1 MISCIKPIA
10 DLALSLPADKGFALI
25 PNRRLYELYAL
36 MLHSRLLSERLSS
49 LARNGSFGPLANT
62 SGQEASMVAATI
74 DLTRGD
80 TLAPGAGALVP
91 CYLKGLPPASIRAL
105 VAGGKPRIVW
115 SRYGIV
121 PPTLG
126 LEAQLEETLVAAAA
140 HRAAK
145 NGKIAVAFCG
155 DSAANPALLRK
166 VLRRAGREK
175 LPILF
180 VCSTAVDGEEIAS
193 LADHYGFPG
202 IVAEAHD
209 AVAVYRV
216 VTESMAHARRGNGA
230 TLIECR
236 PWPLAD
242 AVADPLEKMEAALKR
257 RGIYTAKL
265 KTQTAAAFKRLLAV
279 R

>member
-1 MISCIKPIA
+1 MNSCIKPIA

-36 MLHSRLLSERLSS
+36 MLHSRLLAERLPS
-49 LARNGSFGPLANT
+49 LARNGSFGPLADT
-62 SGQEASMVAATI
+62 CGQEAPIVAATI

-91 CYLKGLPPASIRAL
+91 CYLKGLPLASIRAL
-105 VAGGKPRIVW
+105 IAGGKSRIVW
-115 SRYGIV
+115 SRFGLV
-121 PPTLG
+121 SPTLA
-126 LEAQLEETLVAAAA
+126 LEAQLEQALAAAAA

-145 NGKIAVAFCG
+145 SGKIAVAFCG

-166 VLRRAGREK
+166 ALRRAGKEK

-180 VCSTAVDGEEIAS
+180 VCSTATEDEEIAG
-193 LADHYGFPG
+193 LADRYGFPG

-242 AVADPLEKMEAALKR
+242 AIADPLEKMEAALKR
-257 RGIYTAKL
+257 RGIFTARF

>member
-1 MISCIKPIA
+1 MNSCIKSIA
-10 DLALSLPADKGFALI
+10 DLAFSLPADKGFALI

-36 MLHSRLLSERLSS
+36 MLHSRLLAERLPD
-49 LARNGSFGPLANT
+49 LARHGGFAPTAGT
-62 SGQEASMVAATI
+62 HGQEAPIVAATI
-74 DLTRGD
+74 DLSRGD
-80 TLAPGAGALVP
+80 TLAPGESALVP
-91 CYLKGLPPASIRAL
+91 CYLKGVPLASIRTLA
-105 VAGGKPRIVW
+105 AGGKPRIAW
-115 SRYGIV
+115 SRYGVV

-126 LEAQLEETLVAAAA
+126 FETQLEQALAAAA
-140 HRAAK
+140 SHCAAK

-155 DSAANPALLRK
+155 DMAANLALLRK
-166 VLRRAGREK
+166 AMRRAGKEK

-180 VCSTAVDGEEIAS
+180 VCSTAADGEEIAG

-202 IVAEAHD
+202 IAAEAHD
-209 AVAVYRV
+209 ALAVYRV

-236 PWPLAD
+236 PWSLAD

-257 RGIYTAKL
+257 RGIFTARL
-265 KTQTAAAFKRLLAV
+265 RTQTAAAFKRLLTV

>member
-36 MLHSRLLSERLSS
+36 MLHSRLLSERLPS

-62 SGQEASMVAATI
+62 SGQEAPMVAATI

-91 CYLKGLPPASIRAL
+91 CYLKGLPLVSIRAL
-105 VAGGKPRIVW
+105 VAGGKPRIAW
-115 SRYGIV
+115 ARFGIV
-121 PPTLG
+121 PSTLG

-166 VLRRAGREK
+166 VLRRAGKEK

-257 RGIYTAKL
+257 RGIFTARL

>member
-1 MISCIKPIA
+1 MNSCIKPIT

-25 PNRRLYELYAL
+25 PNRRLYEIYAL
-36 MLHSRLLSERLSS
+36 MLHSRLLSERLPS
-49 LARNGSFGPLANT
+49 LARNGGFPLADT
-62 SGQEASMVAATI
+62 LGQEAPMVAATI

-80 TLAPGAGALVP
+80 TLAPGARDLAP
-91 CYLKGLPPASIRAL
+91 CFLKGLPLASIRAL

-121 PPTLG
+121 PPTLE
-126 LEAQLEETLVAAAA
+126 LEAQLEETLAAAAA

-145 NGKIAVAFCG
+145 DGKIAVAFCG

-166 VLRRAGREK
+166 ALRRAGKEK

-180 VCSTAVDGEEIAS
+180 VCSTAVDGEEIAN

-242 AVADPLEKMEAALKR
+242 AVADPLEKMKVALKR
-257 RGIYTAKL
+257 RGIFTARL